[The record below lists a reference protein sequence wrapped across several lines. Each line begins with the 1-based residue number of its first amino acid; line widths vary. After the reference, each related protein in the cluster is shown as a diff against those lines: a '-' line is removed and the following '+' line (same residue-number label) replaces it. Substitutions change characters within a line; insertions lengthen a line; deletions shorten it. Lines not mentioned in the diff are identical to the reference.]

1 MLVNAQILVVF
12 SYPWLFHWDQHFKAD
27 DFQPLVTI
35 VIMFLVM
42 ICFLEFAMIVVVGN
56 ILVDVYK
63 RVVWSD
69 VRHYLNS
76 HLL

>member
-1 MLVNAQILVVF
+1 
-12 SYPWLFHWDQHFKAD
+12 
-27 DFQPLVTI
+27 
-35 VIMFLVM
+35 MFLVM